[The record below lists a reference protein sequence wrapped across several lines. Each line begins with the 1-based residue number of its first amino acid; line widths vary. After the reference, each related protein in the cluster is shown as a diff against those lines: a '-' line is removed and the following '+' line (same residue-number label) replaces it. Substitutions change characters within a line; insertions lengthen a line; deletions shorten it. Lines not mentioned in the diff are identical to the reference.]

1 MYYYFPDPPFV
12 LLAFGLFIGLTSGL
26 AFEAVLKEKV
36 QEWKTKRSIEIFT
49 QMQGLSL
56 RLPFLG
62 ICLGVCV
69 FLASGLEVFG
79 LFSWLAYT
87 ISLLMTILIG
97 ALVWEQLGKVL
108 VLLRQGGSK
117 ALDLDSY

>member
-1 MYYYFPDPPFV
+1 MYYYFPEPPFV
-12 LLAFGLFIGLTSGL
+12 LFAFGLFIGLTCGL
-26 AFEAVLKEKV
+26 AFEAVLKQKV
-36 QEWKTKRSIEIFT
+36 QEWKTKRSIEIID

-62 ICLGVCV
+62 ICLGICV
-69 FLASGLEVFG
+69 FLASGLEIFG

-87 ISLLMTILIG
+87 ISLLMTILVG
-97 ALVWEQLGKVL
+97 ALVWNQLGKVL
-108 VLLRQGGSK
+108 VLLREGGSK

>member
-1 MYYYFPDPPFV
+1 